1 MERAFHAR
9 KEGSGSSESVYCFI
23 IPTDRLGIKG
33 GGFHGKFLPDF
44 GHAEILQR
52 GSPGWGPLC
61 SWGAGWGNEGEMG
74 CAQKRFV
81 CVELN
86 WHRWGAGKLGELL

>member
-1 MERAFHAR
+1 MLFYHPHRQAEDKGEA
-9 KEGSGSSESVYCFI
+9 E
-23 IPTDRLGIKG
+23 G

-61 SWGAGWGNEGEMG
+61 SFGAGWGDDGEMG
-74 CAQKRFV
+74 
-81 CVELN
+81 
-86 WHRWGAGKLGELL
+86 